1 MTNTS
6 FEKLLSP
13 SCIGSVKTRNRFIKS
28 AAGLQYWAQG
38 DHPVTD
44 RAKYLYEAFARGG
57 VGLIIMDATGCAM
70 AGANA
75 PANGVVMANAVMTRT
90 WVEDWKQLMK
100 KGKDL
105 LRA

>member
-1 MTNTS
+1 M
-6 FEKLLSP
+6 E
-13 SCIGSVKTRNRFIKS
+13 
-28 AAGLQYWAQG
+28 
-38 DHPVTD
+38 
-44 RAKYLYEAFARGG
+44 
-57 VGLIIMDATGCAM
+57 ATGCAM